1 MNQDKAPWEK
11 FINPERLPYMPKGY
25 MNVQQISQK
34 IKKSQSWVLHVLQRA
49 RIDGTI
55 DCIKGID
62 ENNRECWFY
71 KTKGETNESISNKNN
86 RYKNKQK
93 AQRRTGRKT
102 SIKTKEVSFL

>member
-1 MNQDKAPWEK
+1 MNKDKAPWET

-49 RIDGTI
+49 RVDGTI
-55 DCIKGID
+55 DCIRGID

-71 KTKGETNESISNKNN
+71 KTKGETNEPIRNENN
-86 RYKNKQK
+86 RHKNKQK
-93 AQRRTGRKT
+93 AQRRIRPKA
-102 SIKTKEVSFL
+102 SPKTKAVSFL